1 MDIQIKTDLKQLQRK
16 MGILSDKTFKKVI
29 SEGINFT
36 AEKVVNAQRQMLV
49 KKLHRPKPFTVKSIV
64 MSQFSKPKKN
74 RLKATVRVKDKS
86 AAYLYYI
93 YTGKTEPARRS
104 AYASPTDEGFTKSN
118 QYGNIV
124 TKKGLIKG
132 LSKTE
137 KSDRANSRFV
147 GVPKGKG
154 SKVYGVWARKGK
166 KGREGLNLLVAFT
179 PFIRHRKFIDWF
191 KLSEKVVRNNLYKEV
206 NKQMKRRVRRV
217 MR

>member
-36 AEKVVNAQRQMLV
+36 GEKVVNAQRQMLV
-49 KKLHRPKPFTVKSIV
+49 KKLHKPKPFTVKSIV
-64 MSQFSKPKKN
+64 MSQFSKPRKG
-74 RLKATVRVKDKS
+74 RLKATVRVKDIS

-93 YTGKTEPARRS
+93 YTGKTEPARKI

-124 TKKGLIKG
+124 TKSGLLRG
-132 LSKTE
+132 LNKTE
-137 KSDRANSRFV
+137 KSNRANSRFI

-154 SKVYGVWARKGK
+154 SKVYGVWERKGK

-179 PFIRHRKFIDWF
+179 PFIKHRKFIDWF

-206 NKQMKRRVRRV
+206 NKQMIRRVRKV

>member
-36 AEKVVNAQRQMLV
+36 GEKVVNAQRQMLV
-49 KKLHRPKPFTVKSIV
+49 KKLHKPKLFTVKSIV
-64 MSQFSKPKKN
+64 MSQFSKPRKG
-74 RLKATVRVKDKS
+74 RLKATVRVKDIS

-93 YTGKTEPARRS
+93 YTGKTEPARKR

-124 TKKGLIKG
+124 TKVGLLKGLN
-132 LSKTE
+132 KTE
-137 KSDRANSRFV
+137 KSNRANSRFI

-154 SKVYGVWARKGK
+154 SKVYGVWERKGK

-179 PFIRHRKFIDWF
+179 PFIKHRKFIDWF

-206 NKQMKRRVRRV
+206 NKQMKIRVRKV